1 MQGIA
6 TLPYEVQEQ
15 PFIPTGGLETM
26 KSAAEMLADF
36 GRNGDTYIVHAA
48 EGETMVPMEVLD
60 ENPRLKQML
69 FNQMEDMGIEPERYI
84 VGSELNSI
92 NPITGQ
98 PEFFFKKIFKK
109 IGRGLKKVVKKIAPV
124 VLPIANVAA
133 KDLAGSNVN
142 ILDIV
147 ACLSTSEFSLSF
159 ISIVSAATGFVLI
172 VAKCTRLLVSEV
184 TAIVGT
190 ALVPATVI
198 PYKPVTLVTVPTVGV
213 VHVFA
218 TFTPPPDV
226 NT

>member
-124 VLPIANVAA
+124 VLSLIH
-133 KDLAGSNVN
+133 
-142 ILDIV
+142 I
-147 ACLSTSEFSLSF
+147 SEP
-159 ISIVSAATGFVLI
+159 
-172 VAKCTRLLVSEV
+172 TRRS
-184 TAIVGT
+184 
-190 ALVPATVI
+190 
-198 PYKPVTLVTVPTVGV
+198 
-213 VHVFA
+213 
-218 TFTPPPDV
+218 
-226 NT
+226 